1 MKILIHGKNIELT
14 GALKEYT
21 ESKITKATHHY
32 KDIVKEADI
41 HLSIEK
47 NPRVSF
53 QSAEVTIF
61 ANGIIIR
68 AEEKSDNLYSSIDL
82 VSNKLCR
89 KLRKYKERIIQSNHK
104 TKTPFKDSTF
114 DDTSNIIKE
123 ATDFLKEGSKGVLP
137 EPSIKNKYFEMEPI
151 SISEARKQL
160 DFIDHDFY
168 FFRNKK
174 NNELQ
179 VIYKRNHG
187 GYGLIPVSYTHLTLP
202 TKA

>member
-1 MKILIHGKNIELT
+1 MKILIHGKNLELT

-21 ESKITKATHHY
+21 EAKIEKATHHY

-53 QSAEVTIF
+53 QTAEVTIF
-61 ANGIIIR
+61 ANGTVIR
-68 AEEKSDNLYSSIDL
+68 AEEKTENLYSSIDL

-89 KLRKYKERIIQSNHK
+89 KLRKYKERNNKIIHNKQFKN
-104 TKTPFKDSTF
+104 KDSLPIESME
-114 DDTSNIIKE
+114 SNFLDKAFFKKGTE
-123 ATDFLKEGSKGVLP
+123 ASLP
-137 EPSIKNKYFEMEPI
+137 EPSIKNKYFEMTPI
-151 SISEARKQL
+151 SSEEARKQL
-160 DFIDHDFY
+160 DLIDHDFY
-168 FFRNKK
+168 VFRNKK

-187 GYGLIPVSYTHLTLP
+187 GYGLIQS
-202 TKA
+202 K

>member
-1 MKILIHGKNIELT
+1 MKILIHGKNLELT

-21 ESKITKATHHY
+21 EAKIEKATHHY

-53 QSAEVTIF
+53 QTAEVTIF
-61 ANGIIIR
+61 ANGTVIR
-68 AEEKSDNLYSSIDL
+68 AEEKTENLYSSIDL

-89 KLRKYKERIIQSNHK
+89 KLRKYKERNNK
-104 TKTPFKDSTF
+104 TTHNNQFKNKDSLPIESMESGF
-114 DDTSNIIKE
+114 LDK
-123 ATDFLKEGSKGVLP
+123 ALLKEGIEASLP
-137 EPSIKNKYFEMEPI
+137 EPSIKNKYFEMNPI
-151 SISEARKQL
+151 SSEEARKQL
-160 DFIDHDFY
+160 DLIDHDFY
-168 FFRNKK
+168 VFRNKK

-187 GYGLIPVSYTHLTLP
+187 GYGLIQS
-202 TKA
+202 K

>member
-1 MKILIHGKNIELT
+1 MKILIHGKNLELT

-21 ESKITKATHHY
+21 EAKIEKATHHY

-53 QSAEVTIF
+53 QTAEVTIF
-61 ANGIIIR
+61 ANGTVIR
-68 AEEKSDNLYSSIDL
+68 AEEKTENLYSSIDL

-89 KLRKYKERIIQSNHK
+89 KLRKYKERNNKAIYNNQ
-104 TKTPFKDSTF
+104 FK
-114 DDTSNIIKE
+114 NKE
-123 ATDFLKEGSKGVLP
+123 SLPIESMESGFLDKALLKEGTEVCLP
-137 EPSIKNKYFEMEPI
+137 APSIKNKYFEMNPI
-151 SISEARKQL
+151 SSEEARKQL
-160 DFIDHDFY
+160 DLIDHDFY
-168 FFRNKK
+168 VFRNKK

-187 GYGLIPVSYTHLTLP
+187 GYGLIQS
-202 TKA
+202 K

>member
-1 MKILIHGKNIELT
+1 MKILIHGKNLELT

-21 ESKITKATHHY
+21 EAKIEKATHHY

-53 QSAEVTIF
+53 QTAEVTIF
-61 ANGIIIR
+61 ANGTVIR
-68 AEEKSDNLYSSIDL
+68 AEEKTENLYSSIDL

-89 KLRKYKERIIQSNHK
+89 KLSKYKERNNK
-104 TKTPFKDSTF
+104 TIHNKQFKNKDSLPIESMESSF
-114 DDTSNIIKE
+114 LDNAFFKE
-123 ATDFLKEGSKGVLP
+123 ETEASLP
-137 EPSIKNKYFEMEPI
+137 EPSIKNKYFEMTPI
-151 SISEARKQL
+151 SSEEARKQL
-160 DFIDHDFY
+160 DLIDHDFY
-168 FFRNKK
+168 VFRNKK

-187 GYGLIPVSYTHLTLP
+187 GYGLIQS
-202 TKA
+202 K

>member
-1 MKILIHGKNIELT
+1 MKILIHGKNLELT

-21 ESKITKATHHY
+21 EAKIEKATHHY

-53 QSAEVTIF
+53 QTAEVTIF
-61 ANGIIIR
+61 ANGTVIR
-68 AEEKSDNLYSSIDL
+68 AEEKTENLYSSIDL

-89 KLRKYKERIIQSNHK
+89 KLRKYKERINK
-104 TKTPFKDSTF
+104 TTHNNQFK
-114 DDTSNIIKE
+114 NKE
-123 ATDFLKEGSKGVLP
+123 SLPIESMESGFLDKALLEEGMEASLP
-137 EPSIKNKYFEMEPI
+137 APSIKNKYFEMTPI
-151 SISEARKQL
+151 SSEEARKQL
-160 DFIDHDFY
+160 DLIDHDFY
-168 FFRNKK
+168 VFRNKK

-187 GYGLIPVSYTHLTLP
+187 GYGLIQS
-202 TKA
+202 K

>member
-1 MKILIHGKNIELT
+1 MKILIHGKNLELT

-21 ESKITKATHHY
+21 ESKIEKATHHY

-53 QSAEVTIF
+53 QTAEVTIF
-61 ANGIIIR
+61 ANGTVIR
-68 AEEKSDNLYSSIDL
+68 AEEKTENLYSSIDL

-89 KLRKYKERIIQSNHK
+89 KLRKYKERNNKTNHNNQ
-104 TKTPFKDSTF
+104 FK
-114 DDTSNIIKE
+114 NKE
-123 ATDFLKEGSKGVLP
+123 HFQIETTESLFLDEALLKEGIEPSLP
-137 EPSIKNKYFEMEPI
+137 EPSIKNKYFEMNPI
-151 SISEARKQL
+151 SSEEARKQL
-160 DFIDHDFY
+160 DLIDHDFY
-168 FFRNKK
+168 VFRNKK

-187 GYGLIPVSYTHLTLP
+187 GYGLIQS
-202 TKA
+202 K

>member
-1 MKILIHGKNIELT
+1 MKILIHGKNLELT

-21 ESKITKATHHY
+21 EAKIEKATHHY

-53 QSAEVTIF
+53 QTAEVTIF
-61 ANGIIIR
+61 ANGTVIR
-68 AEEKSDNLYSSIDL
+68 AEEKTENLYSSIDL

-89 KLRKYKERIIQSNHK
+89 KLRKYKERNNK
-104 TKTPFKDSTF
+104 TIHNKQFKNKDSLPIESMESSF
-114 DDTSNIIKE
+114 LDKDFFKE
-123 ATDFLKEGSKGVLP
+123 VTEASLP
-137 EPSIKNKYFEMEPI
+137 EPSIKNKYFEMNPI
-151 SISEARKQL
+151 SSEEARKQL
-160 DFIDHDFY
+160 DLIDHDFY
-168 FFRNKK
+168 VFRNKK

-187 GYGLIPVSYTHLTLP
+187 GYGLIQS
-202 TKA
+202 K

>member
-1 MKILIHGKNIELT
+1 MKILIHGKNLELT

-21 ESKITKATHHY
+21 EAKIEKATHHY

-53 QSAEVTIF
+53 QTAEVTIF
-61 ANGIIIR
+61 ANGTVIR
-68 AEEKSDNLYSSIDL
+68 AEEKTENLYSSIDL

-89 KLRKYKERIIQSNHK
+89 KLRKYKERNNK
-104 TKTPFKDSTF
+104 TIHNKQFKNKDSLPIESME
-114 DDTSNIIKE
+114 SNFLDKDLFKE
-123 ATDFLKEGSKGVLP
+123 RTEASLP
-137 EPSIKNKYFEMEPI
+137 EPSIKNKYFEMTPI
-151 SISEARKQL
+151 SSDEARKQL
-160 DFIDHDFY
+160 DLIDHDFY
-168 FFRNKK
+168 VFRNKI

-187 GYGLIPVSYTHLTLP
+187 GYGLIQS
-202 TKA
+202 K

>member
-21 ESKITKATHHY
+21 ESKIEKATHHY

-53 QSAEVTIF
+53 QTAEVTIF
-61 ANGIIIR
+61 ANGTVIR
-68 AEEKSDNLYSSIDL
+68 AEEKTENLYSSIDL

-89 KLRKYKERIIQSNHK
+89 KLRKYKERNHK
-104 TKTPFKDSTF
+104 TIHNNQFK
-114 DDTSNIIKE
+114 NKE
-123 ATDFLKEGSKGVLP
+123 SFQIETTEAKFLDEALLKEGIEASLP
-137 EPSIKNKYFEMEPI
+137 EPSIKNKYFEMIPI
-151 SISEARKQL
+151 SSEEARKQL
-160 DFIDHDFY
+160 DLIDHDFY
-168 FFRNKK
+168 VFRNKK

-187 GYGLIPVSYTHLTLP
+187 GYGLIQS
-202 TKA
+202 K

>member
-1 MKILIHGKNIELT
+1 MKILIHGKNLELT

-21 ESKITKATHHY
+21 ETKIEKATHHY

-53 QSAEVTIF
+53 QTAEVTIF
-61 ANGIIIR
+61 ANGTVIR
-68 AEEKSDNLYSSIDL
+68 AEEKTDNLYSSIDL

-89 KLRKYKERIIQSNHK
+89 KLRKYKERNNKIIHYNQFKNKQSL
-104 TKTPFKDSTF
+104 SIE
-114 DDTSNIIKE
+114 DTESGFLDE
-123 ATDFLKEGSKGVLP
+123 ALLKEGIEASLP
-137 EPSIKNKYFEMEPI
+137 EPSIKNKYFEMQPI
-151 SISEARKQL
+151 SSEEARKQL
-160 DFIDHDFY
+160 DLIDHDFY
-168 FFRNKK
+168 VFRNKK

-187 GYGLIPVSYTHLTLP
+187 GYGLIQS
-202 TKA
+202 K

>member
-1 MKILIHGKNIELT
+1 MKILIHGKNLELT

-21 ESKITKATHHY
+21 EAKIEKATHHF

-53 QSAEVTIF
+53 QTAEVTIF
-61 ANGIIIR
+61 ANGTVIR
-68 AEEKSDNLYSSIDL
+68 AEEKTENLYSSIDL

-89 KLRKYKERIIQSNHK
+89 KLRKYKERNNK
-104 TKTPFKDSTF
+104 TIHNKQFKNKDSLQIESME
-114 DDTSNIIKE
+114 SNFLNKALIKE
-123 ATDFLKEGSKGVLP
+123 GNEASLP
-137 EPSIKNKYFEMEPI
+137 EPSVKNKYFEMTPI
-151 SISEARKQL
+151 STDEARKQL
-160 DFIDHDFY
+160 DLIDHDFY
-168 FFRNKK
+168 VFRNKK

-187 GYGLIPVSYTHLTLP
+187 GYGLIQS
-202 TKA
+202 K

>member
-1 MKILIHGKNIELT
+1 MKILIHGKNLELT

-21 ESKITKATHHY
+21 EAKIEKATYHY

-53 QSAEVTIF
+53 QTAEVTIF
-61 ANGIIIR
+61 ANGTVIR
-68 AEEKSDNLYSSIDL
+68 AEEKTENLYSSIDL

-89 KLRKYKERIIQSNHK
+89 KLRKYKERNKK
-104 TKTPFKDSTF
+104 TTHNNQFK
-114 DDTSNIIKE
+114 NKE
-123 ATDFLKEGSKGVLP
+123 SFPIETMESRFLDEAFLKEGIEASLP
-137 EPSIKNKYFEMEPI
+137 EPSIKNKYFEMNPI
-151 SISEARKQL
+151 SSEEARKQL
-160 DFIDHDFY
+160 DLIDHDFY
-168 FFRNKK
+168 VFRNNK

-187 GYGLIPVSYTHLTLP
+187 GYGLIQS
-202 TKA
+202 K

>member
-1 MKILIHGKNIELT
+1 MKILIHGKNLELT

-21 ESKITKATHHY
+21 EAKIEKATHHY

-41 HLSIEK
+41 HLSVEK

-53 QSAEVTIF
+53 QTAEVTIF
-61 ANGIIIR
+61 ANGTIIR
-68 AEEKSDNLYSSIDL
+68 AEEKTENLYSSIDL

-89 KLRKYKERIIQSNHK
+89 KLRKYKERHHK
-104 TKTPFKDSTF
+104 TLHNNLLKNKHSYANTSEETDSIGKDIF
-114 DDTSNIIKE
+114 NEERE
-123 ATDFLKEGSKGVLP
+123 AKLP
-137 EPSIKNKYFEMEPI
+137 EPFIKNKYFEMIPI
-151 SISEARKQL
+151 SLEEARKQL

-168 FFRNKK
+168 FFKNKK

-187 GYGLIPVSYTHLTLP
+187 GYGLIQS
-202 TKA
+202 K

>member
-1 MKILIHGKNIELT
+1 MKILIHGKNLELT

-21 ESKITKATHHY
+21 EAKIEKATHHY

-53 QSAEVTIF
+53 QTAEVTIF
-61 ANGIIIR
+61 ANGTVIR
-68 AEEKSDNLYSSIDL
+68 AEEKTENLYSSIDL

-89 KLRKYKERIIQSNHK
+89 KLRKYKERNNK
-104 TKTPFKDSTF
+104 TIHNKQFKNKDSLPIESME
-114 DDTSNIIKE
+114 SN
-123 ATDFLKEGSKGVLP
+123 FLDKALVKEGMEASLP
-137 EPSIKNKYFEMEPI
+137 EPSIKNKYFEMTPI
-151 SISEARKQL
+151 SSDEARKQL
-160 DFIDHDFY
+160 DLIDHDFY
-168 FFRNKK
+168 VFRNKK

-187 GYGLIPVSYTHLTLP
+187 GYGLIQS
-202 TKA
+202 K

>member
-1 MKILIHGKNIELT
+1 MKILIHGKNLELT

-21 ESKITKATHHY
+21 EAKIEKATHHY

-53 QSAEVTIF
+53 QTAEVTIF
-61 ANGIIIR
+61 ANGTVIR
-68 AEEKSDNLYSSIDL
+68 AEEKTENLYSSIDL

-89 KLRKYKERIIQSNHK
+89 KLRKYKERNNK
-104 TKTPFKDSTF
+104 TLHNNQFKNKDSLPIESMESSF
-114 DDTSNIIKE
+114 LDK
-123 ATDFLKEGSKGVLP
+123 ALLKEGMEASLP
-137 EPSIKNKYFEMEPI
+137 EPSIKNKYFEMTPI
-151 SISEARKQL
+151 SSEEARKQL
-160 DFIDHDFY
+160 DLIDHDFY
-168 FFRNKK
+168 VFRNKK

-187 GYGLIPVSYTHLTLP
+187 GYGLIQS
-202 TKA
+202 K

>member
-1 MKILIHGKNIELT
+1 MKILIHGKNLELT

-21 ESKITKATHHY
+21 EAKIEKATHHY
-32 KDIVKEADI
+32 KDIVKEAEI

-61 ANGIIIR
+61 ANGTVIR
-68 AEEKSDNLYSSIDL
+68 AEEKTENLYSSIDL

-89 KLRKYKERIIQSNHK
+89 KLRKYKERNNKTIHNNH
-104 TKTPFKDSTF
+104 FK
-114 DDTSNIIKE
+114 NKE
-123 ATDFLKEGSKGVLP
+123 SFPIETTELRFLDEALLKEGIEASLP
-137 EPSIKNKYFEMEPI
+137 EPSIKNKYFEMNPI
-151 SISEARKQL
+151 SSEEARKQL
-160 DFIDHDFY
+160 DLIDHDFY
-168 FFRNKK
+168 VFRNEK

-187 GYGLIPVSYTHLTLP
+187 GYGLIQS
-202 TKA
+202 K

>member
-1 MKILIHGKNIELT
+1 MRILIHGKNLELT

-21 ESKITKATHHY
+21 EAKIEKATHHY

-53 QSAEVTIF
+53 QTAEVTIF
-61 ANGIIIR
+61 ANGTVIR
-68 AEEKSDNLYSSIDL
+68 AEEKTENLYSSIDL

-89 KLRKYKERIIQSNHK
+89 KLRKYKERNNK
-104 TKTPFKDSTF
+104 TIHNNLFKNKESLPIESMESRFLDKAV
-114 DDTSNIIKE
+114 IKE
-123 ATDFLKEGSKGVLP
+123 GMEASLP
-137 EPSIKNKYFEMEPI
+137 EPSIKNKYFEMNPI
-151 SISEARKQL
+151 SSEEARKQL
-160 DFIDHDFY
+160 DLIDHDFY
-168 FFRNKK
+168 VFRNKK

-187 GYGLIPVSYTHLTLP
+187 GYGLIQS
-202 TKA
+202 K

>member
-1 MKILIHGKNIELT
+1 MKILIHGKNLELT

-21 ESKITKATHHY
+21 EAKIEKATHHY

-53 QSAEVTIF
+53 QTAEVTIF
-61 ANGIIIR
+61 ANGTVIR
-68 AEEKSDNLYSSIDL
+68 AEEKTENLYSSIDL

-89 KLRKYKERIIQSNHK
+89 KLRKYKERNNKTIHNNQFKNKESFQIETTESNFLH
-104 TKTPFKDSTF
+104 
-114 DDTSNIIKE
+114 E
-123 ATDFLKEGSKGVLP
+123 ALLKEGIEASLP
-137 EPSIKNKYFEMEPI
+137 EPSIKNKYFEMNPI
-151 SISEARKQL
+151 SSEEARKQL
-160 DFIDHDFY
+160 DLIDHDFY
-168 FFRNKK
+168 VFRNKK

-187 GYGLIPVSYTHLTLP
+187 GYGLIQS
-202 TKA
+202 K

>member
-1 MKILIHGKNIELT
+1 MKILIHGKNLELT

-21 ESKITKATHHY
+21 EAKIEKATHHY

-53 QSAEVTIF
+53 QTAEVTIF
-61 ANGIIIR
+61 ANGTVIR
-68 AEEKSDNLYSSIDL
+68 AEEKTENLYSSIDL

-89 KLRKYKERIIQSNHK
+89 KLRKYKERNNK
-104 TKTPFKDSTF
+104 TIHNKQFKNKDSLPIESMESGF
-114 DDTSNIIKE
+114 LDK
-123 ATDFLKEGSKGVLP
+123 ALLKEGMEASLP
-137 EPSIKNKYFEMEPI
+137 EPSIKNKYFEMTPI
-151 SISEARKQL
+151 SLEEARKQL
-160 DFIDHDFY
+160 DLIDHDFY
-168 FFRNKK
+168 VFRNKK

-187 GYGLIPVSYTHLTLP
+187 GYGLIQS
-202 TKA
+202 K

>member
-1 MKILIHGKNIELT
+1 MKILIHGKNLELT

-21 ESKITKATHHY
+21 EAKIEKATHHY

-53 QSAEVTIF
+53 QTAEVTIF
-61 ANGIIIR
+61 ANGTVIR
-68 AEEKSDNLYSSIDL
+68 AEEKTENLYSSIDL

-89 KLRKYKERIIQSNHK
+89 KLRKYKERNNK
-104 TKTPFKDSTF
+104 TIHNKQFKNKDSLPIESME
-114 DDTSNIIKE
+114 SNFLDKALFKGGTE
-123 ATDFLKEGSKGVLP
+123 ASLP
-137 EPSIKNKYFEMEPI
+137 EPSIKNKYFEMTPI
-151 SISEARKQL
+151 SSEEARKQL
-160 DFIDHDFY
+160 DLIDHDFY
-168 FFRNKK
+168 VFRNKK

-187 GYGLIPVSYTHLTLP
+187 GYGLIQS
-202 TKA
+202 K

>member
-1 MKILIHGKNIELT
+1 MKILIHGKNLELT

-21 ESKITKATHHY
+21 EAKIEKATHHY

-53 QSAEVTIF
+53 QTAEVTIF
-61 ANGIIIR
+61 ANGTVIR
-68 AEEKSDNLYSSIDL
+68 AEEKTENLYSSIDL

-89 KLRKYKERIIQSNHK
+89 KLRKYKERNNK
-104 TKTPFKDSTF
+104 TIHNNQIKNKESLPIESVESVFLDKALLKDG
-114 DDTSNIIKE
+114 IE
-123 ATDFLKEGSKGVLP
+123 ASLP
-137 EPSIKNKYFEMEPI
+137 EPSIKNKYFEMTPI
-151 SISEARKQL
+151 SSDEARKQL
-160 DFIDHDFY
+160 DLIDHDFY
-168 FFRNKK
+168 VFRNKK

-187 GYGLIPVSYTHLTLP
+187 GYGLIQS
-202 TKA
+202 K

>member
-1 MKILIHGKNIELT
+1 MKILIHGKNLELT

-21 ESKITKATHHY
+21 EAKIEKATHHY

-53 QSAEVTIF
+53 QTAEVTIF
-61 ANGIIIR
+61 ANGTVIR
-68 AEEKSDNLYSSIDL
+68 AEEKTENLYSSIDL

-89 KLRKYKERIIQSNHK
+89 KLRKYKERNNK
-104 TKTPFKDSTF
+104 TAHNNQFK
-114 DDTSNIIKE
+114 NKE
-123 ATDFLKEGSKGVLP
+123 SLLIESMEAKYLDKEFLKEGMEASLP
-137 EPSIKNKYFEMEPI
+137 EPSIKNKYFEMNPI
-151 SISEARKQL
+151 SSEEARKQL
-160 DFIDHDFY
+160 DLIDHDFY
-168 FFRNKK
+168 VFRNEK

-187 GYGLIPVSYTHLTLP
+187 GYGLIQS
-202 TKA
+202 K